1 MACTLISEVNLVQ
14 ENEVGKLQQTMN
26 KYVPS
31 LHWMIPYY
39 HASEIFGI
47 SALPIFKSFRLH
59 PYIYVCAN
67 LCVQSFVC
75 FEEI

>member
-1 MACTLISEVNLVQ
+1 MASTLISELVNLVQ
-14 ENEVGKLQQTMN
+14 ENEDGKLQQTMN

-47 SALPIFKSFRLH
+47 SALSIFKSFRLH
-59 PYIYVCAN
+59 PYICMRESMRAK
-67 LCVQSFVC
+67 LCV
-75 FEEI
+75 